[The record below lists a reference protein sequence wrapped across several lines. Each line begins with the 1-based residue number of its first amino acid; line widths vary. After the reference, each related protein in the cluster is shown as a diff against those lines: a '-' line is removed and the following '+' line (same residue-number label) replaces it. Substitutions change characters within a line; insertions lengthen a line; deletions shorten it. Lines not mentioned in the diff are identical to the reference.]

1 MELIKN
7 TINTYD
13 TTAKGTAQVM
23 TEGDVIVPDIKPD
36 ILKLL
41 QVDSDAII
49 TDKYTENG
57 KLIILG
63 RVNYKILY
71 VPDRENVKIESMNTS
86 MDFKQTIDTKNPNAD
101 VTVLANPIVER
112 VEFNTVNSRK
122 LHLRAIV
129 HIDYEAYTII
139 VRELS
144 VDTDDENAEK
154 KIDKIS
160 FENIVNISEH
170 EFTVKERLQIPSG
183 ENSIS
188 EILKTD
194 VKIYDTECKSVTGK
208 VITKGE
214 LGICILYIDSDGEIK
229 FTECE
234 CPFTEVFDTDDVT
247 DSCVCDIDYILLN
260 VQSIAEPDIDGDL
273 REISLDIDINASFKA
288 TNNIDNDIL
297 LDCFVPKMTSE
308 CSSEKIFLKSTVER
322 PSVQNTIRE
331 MIELP
336 DNIPSIS
343 EIYNVMTNA
352 VITKSELNKDKIIC
366 EGKIEAY
373 ILYLTDSGENPI
385 YSFKKDIPFSYM
397 IECNNDTSEMVC
409 GIKADIKHSSYNL
422 NSKGELELRCL
433 LSIEC
438 VLTKSYEINNI
449 TDVIV
454 SENNNKHGILICF
467 ASKGE
472 SVWDISK
479 RYGVVCE
486 NLTKLNNL
494 ECDTLEEN
502 CKLFIPVN

>member
-13 TTAKGTAQVM
+13 TTVKGTAQVM
-23 TEGDVIVPDIKPD
+23 TEGDVIVPDIKSD

-57 KLIILG
+57 KLIIMG

-86 MDFKQTIDTKNPNAD
+86 MDFKQTIDTKNTDAD

-129 HIDYEAYTII
+129 HIDYEAYTVI

-234 CPFTEVFDTDDVT
+234 CPFTEVFDADDVT

-260 VQSIAEPDIDGDL
+260 VQTIADPDIDGDL
-273 REISLDIDINASFKA
+273 REIALEIDINAALKA
-288 TNNIDNDIL
+288 TNNTDNDIL
-297 LDCFVPKMTSE
+297 
-308 CSSEKIFLKSTVER
+308 
-322 PSVQNTIRE
+322 
-331 MIELP
+331 
-336 DNIPSIS
+336 
-343 EIYNVMTNA
+343 
-352 VITKSELNKDKIIC
+352 
-366 EGKIEAY
+366 
-373 ILYLTDSGENPI
+373 
-385 YSFKKDIPFSYM
+385 
-397 IECNNDTSEMVC
+397 
-409 GIKADIKHSSYNL
+409 
-422 NSKGELELRCL
+422 
-433 LSIEC
+433 
-438 VLTKSYEINNI
+438 
-449 TDVIV
+449 
-454 SENNNKHGILICF
+454 
-467 ASKGE
+467 
-472 SVWDISK
+472 
-479 RYGVVCE
+479 
-486 NLTKLNNL
+486 
-494 ECDTLEEN
+494 
-502 CKLFIPVN
+502 

>member
-57 KLIILG
+57 KLIISG

-86 MDFKQTIDTKNPNAD
+86 MDFKQTIDTKNTDAD

-273 REISLDIDINASFKA
+273 REIALDIDINASLKA

-308 CSSEKIFLKSTVER
+308 CSSEKIILKSTVER

-422 NSKGELELRCL
+422 NS
-433 LSIEC
+433 
-438 VLTKSYEINNI
+438 
-449 TDVIV
+449 
-454 SENNNKHGILICF
+454 
-467 ASKGE
+467 
-472 SVWDISK
+472 
-479 RYGVVCE
+479 
-486 NLTKLNNL
+486 
-494 ECDTLEEN
+494 
-502 CKLFIPVN
+502 